1 MRLSLALVLSRGLI
15 GVGLIG
21 TSGCPAPA
29 EVADAATLRDA
40 FAPDAATLG
49 VDAFGARDAFA
60 PGVDAFTP
68 DALAAVDAYMA
79 PDAYTRDALA
89 AVDAYTAP
97 DAYARD
103 APAPSCACANDGFC
117 LEVSASNCSAIPLLC
132 GGSPIRTESCP
143 RDGVLYTCGPN
154 STGGA
159 TYFTSYFF
167 ADYDAQARS
176 CASVGGATLTTTP
189 PPPPDGEAC
198 GCQRTASACVE
209 VYGPSACSTL
219 ACTSPATRIAGECPS
234 AGTTPGECVSF
245 NGQRRFSY
253 YGVTSARAQL
263 SCRGLTGYYWVPAA

>member
-1 MRLSLALVLSRGLI
+1 MRLSLALVLLVGLI

-21 TSGCPAPA
+21 TAGCPAPV

-40 FAPDAATLG
+40 FAPDAAALG

-60 PGVDAFTP
+60 TGVDAFT
-68 DALAAVDAYMA
+68 L
-79 PDAYTRDALA
+79 DALA
-89 AVDAYTAP
+89 AVDAYT
-97 DAYARD
+97 RD
-103 APAPSCACANDGFC
+103 APAPGCACANDAFC
-117 LEVSASNCSAIPLLC
+117 LEVSASNCTAIPLLC

-198 GCQRTASACVE
+198 GCQRTASRCLE
-209 VYGPSACSTL
+209 VYGSAACSTL

-234 AGTTPGECVSF
+234 AGAIPGECVSLD
-245 NGQRRFSY
+245 GQRRFSY
-253 YGVTSARAQL
+253 YGVTSVRAQS
-263 SCRGLTGYYWVPAA
+263 SCLALTGYYWVPAS

>member
-60 PGVDAFTP
+60 PGVDAFMP
-68 DALAAVDAYMA
+68 
-79 PDAYTRDALA
+79 DALA

-103 APAPSCACANDGFC
+103 APAPSCASANDGFC

-198 GCQRTASACVE
+198 GCQRTASRCLE
-209 VYGPSACSTL
+209 VYGSAACSTL

-234 AGTTPGECVSF
+234 AGAIPGECVSLD
-245 NGQRRFSY
+245 GQRRFSY
-253 YGVTSARAQL
+253 YGTSDSAQEHCL
-263 SCRGLTGYYWVPAA
+263 RTLDGYYWVPAS